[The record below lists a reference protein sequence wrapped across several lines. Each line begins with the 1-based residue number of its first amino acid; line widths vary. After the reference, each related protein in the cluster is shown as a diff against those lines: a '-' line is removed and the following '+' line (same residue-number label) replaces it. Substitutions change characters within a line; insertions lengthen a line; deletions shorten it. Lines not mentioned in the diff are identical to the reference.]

1 MQRNGI
7 TLPPIV
13 VRPDKQDEY
22 LHYLGQGDGSGRNV
36 DFAPLGEILDLENAY
51 KSVSGN
57 LAQVLEVELAHVRNG
72 GDSIPLPPLE
82 ALARELRFRD
92 SLIVRKYT
100 ALLSTQDVAI
110 QRFGQAQ
117 VERFY
122 NSGRLPQVNR
132 RNSGVT
138 VLQAYSAL
146 FNAKLLVE
154 GIGLLNT
161 QSARLREVVA
171 VVQAQETERIAQEQA
186 RLAAE
191 HARQVAEEQARAA
204 QDQARRMA
212 QELARIAAANEIKRL
227 AEEQARL
234 AEQARER
241 KLAEERATLEA
252 EAEARRLAEEKRRL
266 EDAEQANRSIED
278 QRPGLGHGV
287 PLRLQGNV
295 ANAQLVFATSS
306 GAVAIADNLMAG
318 LAAVIRS
325 AVAGLSGL
333 AAGTASGLM
342 VGVSAFIYS
351 PTLGNGELPERFVL
365 SHPLSDLLPGPL
377 PDLHRLA
384 SERALLDLPVRLS
397 PRPLTSNLVELLVV
411 PVGGKRL
418 PSGVRVIAAGY
429 NPGENTYGTTL
440 TDLPPTTVVWTPSV
454 TPTDS
459 STQLPVEESAP
470 PRYFGG
476 NLVPIEG
483 RIDTYPVPGN
493 IHFDDFI
500 LVFPPESGLP
510 PQYVMFRDRRNDP
523 GVASG
528 YGEPVPSR
536 WLEAA
541 AQGEGAAIPSQIADK
556 LRGKEFKSF
565 RVFRETFWKTVFNDG
580 KLADLFNATSLNE
593 MKKGK
598 APIVRFSD
606 TAGARVKYELH
617 HKVGLAEGGDL
628 YNADNINI
636 VTPKAHVEIH
646 KGGGCRS

>member
-1 MQRNGI
+1 MLRNGI
-7 TLPPIV
+7 TLPV
-13 VRPDKQDEY
+13 SEVNPDKQDVY
-22 LHYLGQGDGSGRNV
+22 IHYLGRGDGSGRNV
-36 DFAPLGEILDLENAY
+36 DFAPLDEILDMESAY
-51 KSVSGN
+51 KSFSES
-57 LAQVLEVELAHVRNG
+57 LAEVLEVELANVRNG
-72 GDSIPLPPLE
+72 GDSVPLPPLE
-82 ALARELRFRD
+82 ALAREMRFRD

-110 QRFGQAQ
+110 QRFGHAQ
-117 VERFY
+117 VEKFY

-132 RNSGVT
+132 RGSGAT
-138 VLQAYSAL
+138 VRQAYSAL

-161 QSARLREVVA
+161 QSARVREVIT
-171 VVQAQETERIAQEQA
+171 VVQAQETARIAQEQA

-191 HARQVAEEQARAA
+191 HAQQLAQEQVRAA

-212 QELARIAAANEIKRL
+212 EELARIAAADEIKRV

-234 AEQARER
+234 AAHAREQ
-241 KLAEERATLEA
+241 KLAEERAALEA
-252 EAEARRLAEEKRRL
+252 EAEAHRLAEEKRRL
-266 EDAEQANRSIED
+266 EEVEQANRSLED
-278 QRPGLGHGV
+278 QRPSLGHGI

-295 ANAQLVFATSS
+295 ANAQLVFATSR

-318 LAAVIRS
+318 LAAAIRS
-325 AVAGLSGL
+325 AVGELAGL
-333 AAGTASGLM
+333 AAGAASGLM
-342 VGVSAFIYS
+342 VGVGAFIYS
-351 PTLGNGELPERFVL
+351 PTLGNGELPERFLL
-365 SHPLSDLLPGPL
+365 SHPLSDLLPGPM

-397 PRPLTSNLVELLVV
+397 PRPLTGNLAELLVV

-418 PSGVRVIAAGY
+418 FSGVRVIAAGY
-429 NPGENTYGTTL
+429 NPGDNTYDTTL
-440 TDLPPTTVVWTPSV
+440 TDLPPTTVVWTPIV
-454 TPTDS
+454 APTDS
-459 STQLPVEESAP
+459 STQLPAEESAP

-510 PQYVMFRDRRNDP
+510 PQYVMFRDRRNDA

-528 YGEPVPSR
+528 YGEPVVGR

-541 AQGEGAAIPSQIADK
+541 AQGEGAAIPSEIAEK
-556 LRGKEFKSF
+556 LRGRQFKSF
-565 RVFRETFWKTVFNDG
+565 RAFRERLWKAVFHEER
-580 KLADLFNATSLNE
+580 LAELFNAASLSE

-598 APIVRFSD
+598 APVVRESD
-606 TAGARVKYELH
+606 SVGARVKYELH
-617 HKVGLAEGGDL
+617 HKLGLAEGGDL
-628 YNADNINI
+628 YNADNISI
-636 VTPKAHVEIH
+636 VSPKAHIEIH
-646 KGGGCRS
+646 KGL

>member
-92 SLIVRKYT
+92 SLIARKYT

-234 AEQARER
+234 AAQARER

-278 QRPGLGHGV
+278 QRPSLGHGV

-318 LAAVIRS
+318 LAVVIRS

-646 KGGGCRS
+646 KGL

>member
-234 AEQARER
+234 AAQARER

-646 KGGGCRS
+646 KGL

>member
-57 LAQVLEVELAHVRNG
+57 LAQVLEVELVHVRNG

-110 QRFGQAQ
+110 QQFGQAQ

-171 VVQAQETERIAQEQA
+171 VVQAQEAERIAQEQA

-212 QELARIAAANEIKRL
+212 EELARIAAANEIKRL

-234 AEQARER
+234 AAQARER

-541 AQGEGAAIPSQIADK
+541 AQGEGAAIPSQIADQ

-598 APIVRFSD
+598 APIVRFGD

-646 KGGGCRS
+646 KGL

>member
-234 AEQARER
+234 AAQARER

-606 TAGARVKYELH
+606 TAGTRVKYELH

-646 KGGGCRS
+646 KGL

>member
-92 SLIVRKYT
+92 SLIARKYT

-234 AEQARER
+234 AAQARER

-318 LAAVIRS
+318 LAVVIRS

-646 KGGGCRS
+646 KGL

>member
-122 NSGRLPQVNR
+122 NIGRLPQVNR

-146 FNAKLLVE
+146 FNAKLLVV

-234 AEQARER
+234 AAQARER

-318 LAAVIRS
+318 LAVVIRS

-459 STQLPVEESAP
+459 SAQLPVEESAP

-541 AQGEGAAIPSQIADK
+541 AQGEGAAIPLQIADK

-646 KGGGCRS
+646 KGL

>member
-36 DFAPLGEILDLENAY
+36 DFAPLGEVLDLENAY

-132 RNSGVT
+132 RNSGGT

-234 AEQARER
+234 AAQARER

-628 YNADNINI
+628 YNSDNINI

-646 KGGGCRS
+646 KGL

>member
-646 KGGGCRS
+646 KGL

>member
-1 MQRNGI
+1 
-7 TLPPIV
+7 
-13 VRPDKQDEY
+13 
-22 LHYLGQGDGSGRNV
+22 
-36 DFAPLGEILDLENAY
+36 
-51 KSVSGN
+51 
-57 LAQVLEVELAHVRNG
+57 
-72 GDSIPLPPLE
+72 
-82 ALARELRFRD
+82 
-92 SLIVRKYT
+92 
-100 ALLSTQDVAI
+100 
-110 QRFGQAQ
+110 
-117 VERFY
+117 
-122 NSGRLPQVNR
+122 
-132 RNSGVT
+132 
-138 VLQAYSAL
+138 
-146 FNAKLLVE
+146 
-154 GIGLLNT
+154 
-161 QSARLREVVA
+161 
-171 VVQAQETERIAQEQA
+171 
-186 RLAAE
+186 
-191 HARQVAEEQARAA
+191 
-204 QDQARRMA
+204 
-212 QELARIAAANEIKRL
+212 
-227 AEEQARL
+227 
-234 AEQARER
+234 
-241 KLAEERATLEA
+241 
-252 EAEARRLAEEKRRL
+252 
-266 EDAEQANRSIED
+266 
-278 QRPGLGHGV
+278 
-287 PLRLQGNV
+287 
-295 ANAQLVFATSS
+295 
-306 GAVAIADNLMAG
+306 MAG

-351 PTLGNGELPERFVL
+351 PTLGNGELPERFLL

-397 PRPLTSNLVELLVV
+397 PRPLTGNLAELLVV

-541 AQGEGAAIPSQIADK
+541 AQGEGAAIPSEIAEK
-556 LRGKEFKSF
+556 LRGRQFKSF
-565 RVFRETFWKTVFNDG
+565 RAFRERLWKAVFNEER
-580 KLADLFNATSLNE
+580 LAELFNAASLNE

-598 APIVRFSD
+598 APIVRDSD
-606 TAGARVKYELH
+606 FAGERVKY
-617 HKVGLAEGGDL
+617 
-628 YNADNINI
+628 
-636 VTPKAHVEIH
+636 
-646 KGGGCRS
+646 

>member
-146 FNAKLLVE
+146 FNAKLVVE

-234 AEQARER
+234 AAQARER

-318 LAAVIRS
+318 LAVVIRS

-565 RVFRETFWKTVFNDG
+565 RVFRETFWKTFFNDG

-646 KGGGCRS
+646 KGL

>member
-36 DFAPLGEILDLENAY
+36 DFAPLGEVLDLENAY

-234 AEQARER
+234 AAQARER

-646 KGGGCRS
+646 KGF

>member
-92 SLIVRKYT
+92 SLIARKYT

-234 AEQARER
+234 AAQARER

-318 LAAVIRS
+318 LAVVIRS

-617 HKVGLAEGGDL
+617 HKLGLAEGGDL

-646 KGGGCRS
+646 KGL

>member
-92 SLIVRKYT
+92 SLIARKYT

-234 AEQARER
+234 AAQARER

-318 LAAVIRS
+318 LAVVIRS

-418 PSGVRVIAAGY
+418 PSGVRVIGAGY

-565 RVFRETFWKTVFNDG
+565 RVFRDTFWKTVFNDG

-646 KGGGCRS
+646 KGL

>member
-92 SLIVRKYT
+92 SLIARKYT

-234 AEQARER
+234 AAQARER

-541 AQGEGAAIPSQIADK
+541 AQGEGAAIPAEIAEK
-556 LRGKEFKSF
+556 LRGRQFKSF
-565 RVFRETFWKTVFNDG
+565 RAFRERLWKAVFNEER
-580 KLADLFNATSLNE
+580 LAELFNAASLSE

-598 APIVRFSD
+598 APIVRDSD
-606 TAGARVKYELH
+606 FAGARVKYELH
-617 HKVGLAEGGDL
+617 HKLGLAEGGDL
-628 YNADNINI
+628 YNADNISI
-636 VTPKAHVEIH
+636 VTPKAHIEIH
-646 KGGGCRS
+646 KGL

>member
-191 HARQVAEEQARAA
+191 HARQVAEEKARAA

-234 AEQARER
+234 AAQARER

-454 TPTDS
+454 TPADS

-580 KLADLFNATSLNE
+580 KLADLFNATRLNE

-606 TAGARVKYELH
+606 TTGARVKYELH

-646 KGGGCRS
+646 KGL

>member
-7 TLPPIV
+7 TLPPSV

-22 LHYLGQGDGSGRNV
+22 LHYLGAGDGSGPNIN
-36 DFAPLGEILDLENAY
+36 FAPLGEILDMESIY
-51 KSVSGN
+51 KDTSRN
-57 LAQVLEVELAHVRNG
+57 IAQVIEHELAEVRAA
-72 GDSIPLPPLE
+72 GDQSVLPPLD
-82 ALARELRFRD
+82 ALAREMRFRD
-92 SLIVRKYT
+92 SLTTRKFN
-100 ALLSTQDVAI
+100 AFFVARDVAI
-110 QRFGQAQ
+110 QRFSHAQ
-117 VERFY
+117 IETFF
-122 NSGRLPQVNR
+122 NGGRLPQVNR
-132 RNSGVT
+132 RGSGVS
-138 VLQAYSAL
+138 VRQAYSAL

-154 GIGLLNT
+154 GINLLNS
-161 QSARLREVVA
+161 QSATVKGMIA
-171 VVQAQETERIAQEQA
+171 VVQAQEAERIAQEHA

-191 HARQVAEEQARAA
+191 HARQLAQEQARVA
-204 QDQARRMA
+204 QEHARRLA
-212 QELARIAAANEIKRL
+212 EELARQAAANELRRL
-227 AEEQARL
+227 EEEQARL
-234 AEQARER
+234 A
-241 KLAEERATLEA
+241 AEEQHRREA
-252 EAEARRLAEEKRRL
+252 IEE
-266 EDAEQANRSIED
+266 ANRLLEEQ
-278 QRPGLGHGV
+278 QRSRGHGSL
-287 PLRLQGNV
+287 LRLQGNV
-295 ANAQLVFATSS
+295 SHAQLVFATSG

-351 PTLGNGELPERFVL
+351 PTLGNGELPERFLL
-365 SHPLSDLLPGPL
+365 SLPLSDLLPGPL

-397 PRPLTSNLVELLVV
+397 PRPLTGNLAELLVV

-429 NPGENTYGTTL
+429 NPGDNTYATTL

-459 STQLPVEESAP
+459 STQLPVEESAL

-528 YGEPVPSR
+528 YGEPVVGR
-536 WLEAA
+536 WLEGA
-541 AQGEGAAIPSQIADK
+541 AQGEGAAIPAEIAEK
-556 LRGKEFKSF
+556 LRGRQFKSF
-565 RVFRETFWKTVFNDG
+565 RAFRERLWKAVFNEER
-580 KLADLFNATSLNE
+580 LAELFNAASLNE

-598 APIVRFSD
+598 APIVRDSD
-606 TAGARVKYELH
+606 FAGARVKYELH
-617 HKVGLAEGGDL
+617 HKMGLAEGGDL
-628 YNADNINI
+628 YNADNISI
-636 VTPKAHVEIH
+636 VTPKAHIEIH
-646 KGGGCRS
+646 KGL

>member
-1 MQRNGI
+1 M
-7 TLPPIV
+7 
-13 VRPDKQDEY
+13 
-22 LHYLGQGDGSGRNV
+22 RNV
-36 DFAPLGEILDLENAY
+36 DFAPLDEILDMESAY
-51 KSVSGN
+51 KSFSES
-57 LAQVLEVELAHVRNG
+57 LAEVLEVELANVRNG
-72 GDSIPLPPLE
+72 GDSVPLPPLE
-82 ALARELRFRD
+82 ALAREMRFRD

-110 QRFGQAQ
+110 QRFGHAQ

-132 RNSGVT
+132 RGSGAT
-138 VLQAYSAL
+138 VRQAYSAL

-161 QSARLREVVA
+161 QSARVREVIT
-171 VVQAQETERIAQEQA
+171 VVQAQETARIAQEQA

-191 HARQVAEEQARAA
+191 HAQQIAQEQVRAA

-212 QELARIAAANEIKRL
+212 EELARIAAADEIKRV

-234 AEQARER
+234 AAQAREQ
-241 KLAEERATLEA
+241 KLAEERAALGA
-252 EAEARRLAEEKRRL
+252 EAEAHRLAEEKRRL
-266 EDAEQANRSIED
+266 EEVEQANRSLED
-278 QRPGLGHGV
+278 QRPSLGHGI

-295 ANAQLVFATSS
+295 ANAQLVFATSR

-318 LAAVIRS
+318 LAAAIRS
-325 AVAGLSGL
+325 AVGELAGL
-333 AAGTASGLM
+333 AAGAAPGLM
-342 VGVSAFIYS
+342 VGVGAFIYS
-351 PTLGNGELPERFVL
+351 PTLGNGELPERFLL

-397 PRPLTSNLVELLVV
+397 PRPLTGNRAELLVV

-429 NPGENTYGTTL
+429 NPADNTYDTTL
-440 TDLPPTTVVWTPSV
+440 TDLPPTTVVWTPIV
-454 TPTDS
+454 APTDS
-459 STQLPVEESAP
+459 STQLPAEESAP

-483 RIDTYPVPGN
+483 RIDSYPVPGN

-510 PQYVMFRDRRNDP
+510 PQYVMFRDRRNDA

-528 YGEPVPSR
+528 YGEPVVGR

-541 AQGEGAAIPSQIADK
+541 AQGEGAAIPSEIAEK
-556 LRGKEFKSF
+556 LRGRQFKSF
-565 RVFRETFWKTVFNDG
+565 RAFRERLWKAVFHEER
-580 KLADLFNATSLNE
+580 LAGLFNAASLSE

-598 APIVRFSD
+598 APVVRESD
-606 TAGARVKYELH
+606 SVGARVKYELH
-617 HKVGLAEGGDL
+617 HKLGLAEGGDL
-628 YNADNINI
+628 YNSDNISI
-636 VTPKAHVEIH
+636 VTPKAHIEIH
-646 KGGGCRS
+646 KGL

>member
-92 SLIVRKYT
+92 SLIARKYT

-234 AEQARER
+234 AAQARER

-646 KGGGCRS
+646 KGL

>member
-1 MQRNGI
+1 M
-7 TLPPIV
+7 
-13 VRPDKQDEY
+13 
-22 LHYLGQGDGSGRNV
+22 
-36 DFAPLGEILDLENAY
+36 
-51 KSVSGN
+51 
-57 LAQVLEVELAHVRNG
+57 
-72 GDSIPLPPLE
+72 
-82 ALARELRFRD
+82 RFRD

-110 QRFGQAQ
+110 QRFGHAQ

-132 RNSGVT
+132 RGSGAT
-138 VLQAYSAL
+138 VRQAYSAL

-161 QSARLREVVA
+161 QSARVREVIT
-171 VVQAQETERIAQEQA
+171 VVQAQETARIAQEQA

-191 HARQVAEEQARAA
+191 HAQQIAQEQVRAA

-212 QELARIAAANEIKRL
+212 EELARIAAADEIKRV

-234 AEQARER
+234 AAHAREQ
-241 KLAEERATLEA
+241 KLAEERAALEA
-252 EAEARRLAEEKRRL
+252 EAEAHRLAEEKRRL
-266 EDAEQANRSIED
+266 EEVEQANRSLED
-278 QRPGLGHGV
+278 QRPSLGHGI

-295 ANAQLVFATSS
+295 ANAQLVFATSR

-318 LAAVIRS
+318 LAAAIRS
-325 AVAGLSGL
+325 AVGGLAGL

-351 PTLGNGELPERFVL
+351 PTLGNGELPERFLL
-365 SHPLSDLLPGPL
+365 SHPLSDLLPEPL

-397 PRPLTSNLVELLVV
+397 PRPLAGNLAELLVV

-429 NPGENTYGTTL
+429 NPGDNTYGTTL
-440 TDLPPTTVVWTPSV
+440 TDRPPTTVVWTPIIA
-454 TPTDS
+454 PTDS
-459 STQLPVEESAP
+459 STQSPAEESTP

-523 GVASG
+523 GMASG
-528 YGEPVPSR
+528 YGEPVVGR

-541 AQGEGAAIPSQIADK
+541 AQGEGAAIPSQIADQ

-565 RVFRETFWKTVFNDG
+565 RAFRETFWKAVFNDG

-598 APIVRFSD
+598 APIVRLSD
-606 TAGARVKYELH
+606 IAGGRVKYELH
-617 HKVGLAEGGDL
+617 HKVGLAERGDL

-646 KGGGCRS
+646 KGL

>member
-7 TLPPIV
+7 TLPPSV

-22 LHYLGQGDGSGRNV
+22 LHYLGAGDGSGPNIN
-36 DFAPLGEILDLENAY
+36 FAPLGEILDMESIY
-51 KSVSGN
+51 KDTSRN
-57 LAQVLEVELAHVRNG
+57 IAQVIEHELAEVRAA
-72 GDSIPLPPLE
+72 GDQSVLPPLD
-82 ALARELRFRD
+82 ALAREMRFRD
-92 SLIVRKYT
+92 SLTTRKFN
-100 ALLSTQDVAI
+100 AFFVARDVAI
-110 QRFGQAQ
+110 QRFSHAQ
-117 VERFY
+117 IETFF
-122 NSGRLPQVNR
+122 NGGRLPQVNR
-132 RNSGVT
+132 RGSGVS
-138 VLQAYSAL
+138 VRQAYSAL

-154 GIGLLNT
+154 GINLLNS
-161 QSARLREVVA
+161 QSATVKGMIA
-171 VVQAQETERIAQEQA
+171 VVQAQEAERIAQEHA

-191 HARQVAEEQARAA
+191 HARQLAQEQARVA
-204 QDQARRMA
+204 QEHARRLA
-212 QELARIAAANEIKRL
+212 EELARQAAANELRRL
-227 AEEQARL
+227 EEEQARL
-234 AEQARER
+234 A
-241 KLAEERATLEA
+241 AEEQHRREA
-252 EAEARRLAEEKRRL
+252 IEE
-266 EDAEQANRSIED
+266 ANRLLEEQ
-278 QRPGLGHGV
+278 QRSRGHGSL
-287 PLRLQGNV
+287 LRLQGNV
-295 ANAQLVFATSS
+295 SNAQLVFATSG
-306 GAVAIADNLMAG
+306 GAIAIADNLMAG

-351 PTLGNGELPERFVL
+351 PTLGNGELPERFLL
-365 SHPLSDLLPGPL
+365 SLPLSDLLPGPL

-397 PRPLTSNLVELLVV
+397 PRPLTGNLAELLVV

-429 NPGENTYGTTL
+429 NPGDNTYATTL

-459 STQLPVEESAP
+459 STQLPVEESAL

-528 YGEPVPSR
+528 YGEPVVGR
-536 WLEAA
+536 WLEGA
-541 AQGEGAAIPSQIADK
+541 AQGEGAAIPAEIAEK
-556 LRGKEFKSF
+556 LRGRQFKSF
-565 RVFRETFWKTVFNDG
+565 RAFRERLWKAVFNEER
-580 KLADLFNATSLNE
+580 LAELFNAASLNE

-598 APIVRFSD
+598 APIVRDSD
-606 TAGARVKYELH
+606 FAGARVKYELH
-617 HKVGLAEGGDL
+617 HKMGLAEGGDL
-628 YNADNINI
+628 YNADNISI
-636 VTPKAHVEIH
+636 VTPKAHIEIH
-646 KGGGCRS
+646 KGL

>member
-57 LAQVLEVELAHVRNG
+57 QAQVLEVELAHVRNG

-234 AEQARER
+234 AAQARER

-646 KGGGCRS
+646 KGL

>member
-132 RNSGVT
+132 RNSGGT

-234 AEQARER
+234 AAQARER

-628 YNADNINI
+628 YNSDNINI

-646 KGGGCRS
+646 KGL

>member
-122 NSGRLPQVNR
+122 NSGRLPQVSR

-234 AEQARER
+234 AAQARER

-365 SHPLSDLLPGPL
+365 SHPLSDMLPGPL

-429 NPGENTYGTTL
+429 NAGENTYGTTL

-628 YNADNINI
+628 YNADHINI

-646 KGGGCRS
+646 KGL

>member
-92 SLIVRKYT
+92 SLIARKYT

-234 AEQARER
+234 AAQARER

-266 EDAEQANRSIED
+266 EDAEQTNRSIED

-646 KGGGCRS
+646 KGL

>member
-13 VRPDKQDEY
+13 VRTDKQDEY

-92 SLIVRKYT
+92 SLIARKYT

-234 AEQARER
+234 AAQARER

-318 LAAVIRS
+318 LAVVIRS

-598 APIVRFSD
+598 APIIRFSD

-646 KGGGCRS
+646 KGL

>member
-318 LAAVIRS
+318 LAVVIRS

-365 SHPLSDLLPGPL
+365 SHPLSELLPGPL

-646 KGGGCRS
+646 KGL

>member
-92 SLIVRKYT
+92 SLIARKYT

-191 HARQVAEEQARAA
+191 HARQVAEEKARAA

-234 AEQARER
+234 AAQARER

-646 KGGGCRS
+646 KGL

>member
-234 AEQARER
+234 AAQARER

-598 APIVRFSD
+598 APIIRFSD

-628 YNADNINI
+628 YNSDNINI

-646 KGGGCRS
+646 KGL

>member
-234 AEQARER
+234 AAQARER

-318 LAAVIRS
+318 LAVVIRS

-646 KGGGCRS
+646 KGL

>member
-7 TLPPIV
+7 TLPPSV

-22 LHYLGQGDGSGRNV
+22 LHYLGAGDGSGPNIN
-36 DFAPLGEILDLENAY
+36 FAPLGEILDMESIY
-51 KSVSGN
+51 KDTSRN
-57 LAQVLEVELAHVRNG
+57 IAQVIEHELAEVRAA
-72 GDSIPLPPLE
+72 GDQSVLPPLD
-82 ALARELRFRD
+82 ALAREMRFRD
-92 SLIVRKYT
+92 SLTTRKFN
-100 ALLSTQDVAI
+100 AFFVARDVAI
-110 QRFGQAQ
+110 QRFSHAQ
-117 VERFY
+117 IETFF
-122 NSGRLPQVNR
+122 NGGRLPQVNR
-132 RNSGVT
+132 RGSGVS
-138 VLQAYSAL
+138 VRQAYSAL

-154 GIGLLNT
+154 GINLLNS
-161 QSARLREVVA
+161 QSATVKGMIA
-171 VVQAQETERIAQEQA
+171 VVQAQEAERIAQEHA

-191 HARQVAEEQARAA
+191 HARQLAQEQARVA
-204 QDQARRMA
+204 QEHARRLA
-212 QELARIAAANEIKRL
+212 EELARQAAANELRRL
-227 AEEQARL
+227 EEEQARL
-234 AEQARER
+234 A
-241 KLAEERATLEA
+241 AEEQRRREA
-252 EAEARRLAEEKRRL
+252 IEE
-266 EDAEQANRSIED
+266 ANRLLEEQ
-278 QRPGLGHGV
+278 QRSRGHGSL
-287 PLRLQGNV
+287 LRLQGNV
-295 ANAQLVFATSS
+295 SHAQLVFATSG

-351 PTLGNGELPERFVL
+351 PTLGNGELPERFLL
-365 SHPLSDLLPGPL
+365 SLPLSDLLPGPL

-397 PRPLTSNLVELLVV
+397 PRPLIGNLAELLVV

-429 NPGENTYGTTL
+429 NPGDNTYATTL

-459 STQLPVEESAP
+459 STQLPVEESAL

-528 YGEPVPSR
+528 YGEPVVGR
-536 WLEAA
+536 WLEGA
-541 AQGEGAAIPSQIADK
+541 AQGEGAAIPAEIAEK
-556 LRGKEFKSF
+556 LRGRQFKSF
-565 RVFRETFWKTVFNDG
+565 RAFRERLWKAVFNEER
-580 KLADLFNATSLNE
+580 LAELFNAASLNE

-598 APIVRFSD
+598 APIVRDSD
-606 TAGARVKYELH
+606 FAGARVKYELH
-617 HKVGLAEGGDL
+617 HKMGLAEGGDL
-628 YNADNINI
+628 YNADNISI
-636 VTPKAHVEIH
+636 VTPKAHIEIH
-646 KGGGCRS
+646 KGL

>member
-598 APIVRFSD
+598 APIIRFSD

-646 KGGGCRS
+646 KGL

>member
-36 DFAPLGEILDLENAY
+36 DFASLGEILDLENAY

-92 SLIVRKYT
+92 SLIARKYT

-234 AEQARER
+234 AAQARER

-628 YNADNINI
+628 YNSDNINI

-646 KGGGCRS
+646 KGL

>member
-191 HARQVAEEQARAA
+191 HARQVAEEKARAA

-234 AEQARER
+234 AAQARER

-454 TPTDS
+454 TPADS

-646 KGGGCRS
+646 KGL

>member
-318 LAAVIRS
+318 LAVVIRS

-598 APIVRFSD
+598 APIIRFSD

-646 KGGGCRS
+646 KGL

>member
-234 AEQARER
+234 AAQARER
-241 KLAEERATLEA
+241 KPGSQRKSADWRMPNRPIARLKTSAQVWVMAFPCAFRA
-252 EAEARRLAEEKRRL
+252 
-266 EDAEQANRSIED
+266 
-278 QRPGLGHGV
+278 
-287 PLRLQGNV
+287 
-295 ANAQLVFATSS
+295 
-306 GAVAIADNLMAG
+306 M
-318 LAAVIRS
+318 
-325 AVAGLSGL
+325 
-333 AAGTASGLM
+333 
-342 VGVSAFIYS
+342 S
-351 PTLGNGELPERFVL
+351 PTPSWFLR
-365 SHPLSDLLPGPL
+365 HPVAQWPL
-377 PDLHRLA
+377 P
-384 SERALLDLPVRLS
+384 
-397 PRPLTSNLVELLVV
+397 T
-411 PVGGKRL
+411 
-418 PSGVRVIAAGY
+418 I
-429 NPGENTYGTTL
+429 
-440 TDLPPTTVVWTPSV
+440 
-454 TPTDS
+454 
-459 STQLPVEESAP
+459 
-470 PRYFGG
+470 
-476 NLVPIEG
+476 
-483 RIDTYPVPGN
+483 
-493 IHFDDFI
+493 
-500 LVFPPESGLP
+500 
-510 PQYVMFRDRRNDP
+510 
-523 GVASG
+523 
-528 YGEPVPSR
+528 
-536 WLEAA
+536 
-541 AQGEGAAIPSQIADK
+541 
-556 LRGKEFKSF
+556 
-565 RVFRETFWKTVFNDG
+565 
-580 KLADLFNATSLNE
+580 
-593 MKKGK
+593 
-598 APIVRFSD
+598 
-606 TAGARVKYELH
+606 
-617 HKVGLAEGGDL
+617 
-628 YNADNINI
+628 
-636 VTPKAHVEIH
+636 
-646 KGGGCRS
+646 

>member
-212 QELARIAAANEIKRL
+212 EELARIAAANEIKRL

-234 AEQARER
+234 AAQARER

-318 LAAVIRS
+318 LAVVIRS

-598 APIVRFSD
+598 APIIRFSD

-646 KGGGCRS
+646 KGL